1 MVKRITQPTFD
12 SIVKENM
19 EDFSLNLPDAL
30 KEAILQLTQQ
40 GITLDN
46 IDITGGIDMDELK
59 SATLTVNQFSRNE
72 SVNEDTLSVALVNIR
87 KLCSQKDKNQIRNK
101 NIILREGCLYSLY
114 QILKLESSSPG
125 VITNV
130 LETIIHLS
138 KSDGMFDQ
146 ILYLY
151 LY

>member
-12 SIVKENM
+12 SVVKENM
-19 EDFSLNLPDAL
+19 EDFSLNMEDAL

-59 SATLTVNQFSRNE
+59 IAAETVNQFSKSE
-72 SVNEDTLSVALVNIR
+72 SVNEDTLSVALANIR
-87 KLCSQKDKNQIRNK
+87 KLCSQKDNNQIRNK

-114 QILKLESSSPG
+114 QILKLQSSSSG
-125 VITNV
+125 VISNV
-130 LETIIHLS
+130 LESIIYLS
-138 KSDGMFDQ
+138 KSDGI
-146 ILYLY
+146 ILDTNK
-151 LY
+151 